1 MPLTDDF
8 ISTWEH
14 IIEEVN
20 KTDVPL
26 ECIKKM
32 VIKLR
37 GKKQKTLNLDLF
49 RRQGLDTETI
59 EAIVNKAFT
68 ELNDDIRDVEFV
80 VDVHVVAQLV
90 QPETDRILNG
100 L

>member
-1 MPLTDDF
+1 MPLNDDF
-8 ISTWEH
+8 IAQWEH

-32 VIKLR
+32 VIKLY
-37 GKKQKTLNLDLF
+37 GKKQRTINLELL
-49 RRQGLDTETI
+49 RKQGLDSEQL
-59 EAIVNKAFT
+59 ELLVNKTFT
-68 ELNDDIRDVEFV
+68 EYNDQIRDVEFV
-80 VDVHVVAQLV
+80 VDVHAVAQLV
-90 QPETDRILNG
+90 QPETDRLLNG

>member
-1 MPLTDDF
+1 MPLNENF
-8 ISTWEH
+8 IAMWEH

-32 VIKLR
+32 VIKLH
-37 GKKQKTLNLDLF
+37 GKKQRTLNLDVL
-49 RRQGLDTETI
+49 RKQGLDNDQL
-59 EAIVNKAFT
+59 EAVVNKTFH
-68 ELNDDIRDVEFV
+68 ELNDEIRDVEFV
-80 VDVHVVAQLV
+80 VDVNAVAQLV
-90 QPETDRILNG
+90 QPETDRLLNG